1 MISVKLDYGFLN
13 GFNLVDCRNMSSY
26 LNMGKC
32 HISLP
37 ITTSSISTSALT
49 SGKLISCFSV
59 QPYHTLSD
67 HKPQK
72 KHNISF
78 PVRTQYDKRDVAET
92 SISAIVRMTE
102 SLTAARSVK
111 CGAATLKRDP
121 EEIGASNMNAKRKT
135 TNKRNSAIP
144 FIVAPLKNSLD
155 QYQVLMYP
163 IVTES
168 AMKNMIENNTLVFLV
183 DVRSDKTNI
192 KDAFEMICKI
202 RTTKVNTLTTFRGTK
217 KAFIKLGP
225 DYNAIDVAKKF
236 KFI

>member
-1 MISVKLDYGFLN
+1 
-13 GFNLVDCRNMSSY
+13 
-26 LNMGKC
+26 MGKC

-37 ITTSSISTSALT
+37 ITVPRISAAALT
-49 SGKLISCFSV
+49 SDHLN
-59 QPYHTLSD
+59 SD
-67 HKPQK
+67 LKPQK

-78 PVRTQYDKRDVAET
+78 PARTQYISRDVAET
-92 SISAIVRMTE
+92 SISTIGRATE
-102 SLTAARSVK
+102 SLEAARLVK
-111 CGAATLKRDP
+111 CGAAVMKRDP
-121 EEIGASNMNAKRKT
+121 KEIGASNMNAKPKT
-135 TNKRNSAIP
+135 TNRRKSAIP

-163 IVTES
+163 LVTES

-183 DVRSDKTNI
+183 DVRSDKANI

-202 RTTKVNTLTTFRGTK
+202 RTTKVNTLTTFSGTK

>member
-1 MISVKLDYGFLN
+1 
-13 GFNLVDCRNMSSY
+13 MSSY
-26 LNMGKC
+26 LNMANC

-37 ITTSSISTSALT
+37 ITTPRLSSISTAALT
-49 SGKLISCFSV
+49 SGKLNSCFSV

-67 HKPQK
+67 HKLQK
-72 KHNISF
+72 KLSF
-78 PVRTQYDKRDVAET
+78 PARTQYSKRDVAET
-92 SISAIVRMTE
+92 SISAIGRMTE
-102 SLTAARSVK
+102 SLKAARSVK
-111 CGAATLKRDP
+111 CGAATLKGDP

-163 IVTES
+163 LVTDS
-168 AMKNMIENNTLVFLV
+168 AMKNMIENNTMVFLV
-183 DVRSDKTNI
+183 DVRSDKANI

-202 RTTKVNTLTTFRGTK
+202 RTIKVNTLTTYRGTK

>member
-1 MISVKLDYGFLN
+1 MISVKLDYGLLN
-13 GFNLVDCRNMSSY
+13 SFNIVDCRNTSSY
-26 LNMGKC
+26 LNMGNC

-37 ITTSSISTSALT
+37 ITTPRTSFLSAAALT
-49 SGKLISCFSV
+49 SGNLDSCFSV
-59 QPYHTLSD
+59 QPYNTLWE
-67 HKPQK
+67 KN
-72 KHNISF
+72 NISF
-78 PVRTQYDKRDVAET
+78 PARTQYCKRDVAET
-92 SISAIVRMTE
+92 SIISIGQMTE
-102 SLTAARSVK
+102 SLQAARLVK

-121 EEIGASNMNAKRKT
+121 KEIGASNMNAKRKT

-163 IVTES
+163 LVTES

-183 DVRSDKTNI
+183 DVRSDKANI
-192 KDAFEMICKI
+192 KNVFEMICKI